1 MRTRIT
7 CGWLVGHADGHH
19 TLWRNAELVYEG
31 NAVLFVGER
40 FDGTIDRE
48 IDARDRLVA
57 PGMSS
62 SRLRLSG

>member
-31 NAVLFVGER
+31 NSVLFVGE
-40 FDGTIDRE
+40 
-48 IDARDRLVA
+48 
-57 PGMSS
+57 
-62 SRLRLSG
+62 LSLPQTQNS